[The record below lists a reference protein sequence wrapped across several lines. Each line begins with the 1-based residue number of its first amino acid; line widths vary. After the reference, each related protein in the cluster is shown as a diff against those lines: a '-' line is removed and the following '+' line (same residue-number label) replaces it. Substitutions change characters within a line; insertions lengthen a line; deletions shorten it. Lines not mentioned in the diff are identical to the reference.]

1 MESPLGTE
9 GGILMS
15 TTVTPGLFS
24 LAEAKVSWKAPW
36 FMAFFGVVVFGGFG
50 VLGRREPVVFS
61 LTPEDANFALPPIE
75 AMSHTVGLTLGAILL
90 GITALAFAWV
100 IQKKPVPLWW
110 SLVFGFIAITALLGW
125 LAAGDR
131 VPVAF
136 LLANAIVLAIPIMF
150 GGMAGVMSE
159 RVGVVNIAIEGQLL
173 TGAFVAAVVST
184 LTGSLYVGMIAAII
198 AAALVSMILAVFA
211 VRYLVDQI
219 IVGVVLNVL
228 VIGVTNFLYSQWLT
242 QDAASTNAPGTFP
255 LISIPVLSDI
265 PILGPVLFENRLTV
279 FLAFLAVPLLWYV
292 LFRTSWG
299 LRARAVGEYPMAADT
314 MGIRVASTRFWWVV
328 MGGALA
334 GLGGAALTIGNV
346 GAFGKEMTQGQG
358 FIALAV
364 VILGRWHPFYMSAA
378 ALLFGF
384 SIILRVWAN
393 QVSPGIPTDFII
405 MVPYLVTIIAV
416 VGFVGKVRPPAASGK
431 PYVKE

>member
-1 MESPLGTE
+1 
-9 GGILMS
+9 MS
-15 TTVTPGLFS
+15 TTVTPGVFS

-36 FMAFFGVVVFGGFG
+36 FMAFFSVVVFGGFG
-50 VLGRREPVVFS
+50 VLGRREPVVYS
-61 LTPEDANFALPPIE
+61 LTAEDANFTLPPIE
-75 AMSHTVGLTLGAILL
+75 AMSHMVGLTLGTILL
-90 GITALAFAWV
+90 VITGMAFVWV

-184 LTGSLYVGMIAAII
+184 LTGNLYIGMVAAMI
-198 AAALVSMILAVFA
+198 AAALVSMVLAVFA

-228 VIGVTNFLYSQWLT
+228 VVGVTNFLYLQWLT
-242 QDAASTNAPGTFP
+242 QDASSTNAPGTFP
-255 LISIPVLSDI
+255 VMSIPVLSDI

-314 MGIRVASTRFWWVV
+314 MGVDVAATRFWWVV

-416 VGFVGKVRPPAASGK
+416 VGFVGRVRPPASSGK

>member
-1 MESPLGTE
+1 
-9 GGILMS
+9 MS
-15 TTVTPGLFS
+15 TTVTPGVFS

-36 FMAFFGVVVFGGFG
+36 FMAFFSVVVFGGFG
-50 VLGRREPVVFS
+50 VLGRREPVVYS
-61 LTPEDANFALPPIE
+61 LTREDANFTLPPIE
-75 AMSHTVGLTLGAILL
+75 AMSHMVGLTLGAILL
-90 GITALAFAWV
+90 VITGLAFFWV

-110 SLVFGFIAITALLGW
+110 SLVFGLIAITALLGW

-173 TGAFVAAVVST
+173 TGSFVAAVVST
-184 LTGSLYVGMIAAII
+184 LTGNLYIGMVAAMI
-198 AAALVSMILAVFA
+198 AAALVSMVLAVFA

-242 QDAASTNAPGTFP
+242 QDASSTNAPGTFP
-255 LISIPVLSDI
+255 VMSIPVLSDI

-314 MGIRVASTRFWWVV
+314 MGIGVAATRFWWVV

-416 VGFVGKVRPPAASGK
+416 VGFVGRVRPPASVGK